1 MSTAPIITDLQKINP
16 SAIIELFTLTTDA
29 TLHGSA
35 QTYRFHNGT
44 SLNANGDIIWAG
56 NQYLKMPI
64 EAEGFAFAKGQLP
77 RPTLTVSNALGTI
90 TAILLN
96 VNQVTTGNDLTGA
109 TVTRIRTL
117 ARYLDAVNFP
127 ATTSTTTTTT
137 TIADPAD
144 AETVTYTVTVQN
156 VGGVNIFLLNGV
168 NNPVITMKRGSTY
181 IFDQSD
187 SSNSGHPLRIKQNSG
202 ASYSTGVTVAGTQG
216 SAGSSVTFQPPYPDA
231 PSDLRYYCTV
241 HGNAMG
247 NTITMND
254 PNTTSSETTTTTSQQ
269 VNPLGTPDPTAEFP
283 QEIYKIDRKSAE
295 NREVVT
301 FELAAVFDLAGIR
314 APKRQ
319 CTRTEFPSIGTFI
332 A

>member
-16 SAIIELFTLTTDA
+16 SAVIELFTITTDA
-29 TLHGSA
+29 ALHGSA

-44 SLNANGDIIWAG
+44 SLNANGDIVWAG
-56 NQYLKMPI
+56 NSYIKIPI
-64 EAEGFAFAKGQLP
+64 QAEGFAFRKGQLP

-96 VNQVTTGNDLTGA
+96 VNAVTTGNDLTGA

-127 ATTSTTTTTT
+127 DST
-137 TIADPAD
+137 
-144 AETVTYTVTVQN
+144 
-156 VGGVNIFLLNGV
+156 
-168 NNPVITMKRGSTY
+168 
-181 IFDQSD
+181 
-187 SSNSGHPLRIKQNSG
+187 
-202 ASYSTGVTVAGTQG
+202 
-216 SAGSSVTFQPPYPDA
+216 
-231 PSDLRYYCTV
+231 
-241 HGNAMG
+241 
-247 NTITMND
+247 
-254 PNTTSSETTTTTSQQ
+254 
-269 VNPLGTPDPTAEFP
+269 NPLGTPDPTAEFP

-295 NREVVT
+295 NREVVS
-301 FELAAVFDLAGIR
+301 FELAAVFDLAGVR

>member
-16 SAIIELFTLTTDA
+16 SSIIELFSITTESA
-29 TLHGSA
+29 LHGSA
-35 QTYRFHNGT
+35 TTYRFHAGT
-44 SLNANGDIIWAG
+44 NRVGNGDIIWAG
-56 NQYLKMPI
+56 DTYVKMPI
-64 EAEGFAFAKGQLP
+64 QAEGFAFKKGQLP

-127 ATTSTTTTTT
+127 TTTTSTTTTT

-144 AETVTYTVTVQN
+144 AESVTYTVTVVQDSGGNN
-156 VGGVNIFLLNGV
+156 VFAINGV
-168 NNPVITMKRGSTY
+168 QKPVITMKRGSTY
-181 IFDQSD
+181 IFNQSH
-187 SSNSGHPLRIKQNSG
+187 SSNVGHPLRITSDAGGQQTTTN
-202 ASYSTGVTVAGTQG
+202 AGTLGTDATVTYQPAYP
-216 SAGSSVTFQPPYPDA
+216 SAPN
-231 PSDLRYYCTV
+231 DLRYYCTS
-241 HGNAMG
+241 HGNNMG

-254 PNTTSSETTTTTSQQ
+254 PNTTTQEITTTTSQQ
-269 VNPLGTPDPTAEFP
+269 VNPFGTPDPTAEFP

-295 NREVVT
+295 NRTVVQ

>member
-56 NQYLKMPI
+56 NQYIKMPI
-64 EAEGFAFAKGQLP
+64 QAEGFAFQKGQLP
-77 RPTLTVSNALGTI
+77 RPTLTISNALGTI

-127 ATTSTTTTTT
+127 DST
-137 TIADPAD
+137 
-144 AETVTYTVTVQN
+144 
-156 VGGVNIFLLNGV
+156 
-168 NNPVITMKRGSTY
+168 
-181 IFDQSD
+181 
-187 SSNSGHPLRIKQNSG
+187 
-202 ASYSTGVTVAGTQG
+202 
-216 SAGSSVTFQPPYPDA
+216 
-231 PSDLRYYCTV
+231 
-241 HGNAMG
+241 
-247 NTITMND
+247 
-254 PNTTSSETTTTTSQQ
+254 
-269 VNPLGTPDPTAEFP
+269 NPLGTPDPTAEFP
-283 QEIYKIDRKSAE
+283 QEIYKIDRKSSE
-295 NREVVT
+295 NREVVQ